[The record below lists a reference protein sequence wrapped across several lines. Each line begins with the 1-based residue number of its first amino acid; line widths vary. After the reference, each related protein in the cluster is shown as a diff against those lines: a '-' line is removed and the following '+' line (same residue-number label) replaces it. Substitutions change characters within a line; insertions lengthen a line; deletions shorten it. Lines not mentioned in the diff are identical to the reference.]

1 MYILIRIG
9 TNDFRSNEK
18 VSKQKSKIE
27 EYLKEKGFYW
37 SNKTK
42 RYIDDETSGIDGGSG
57 TDYII
62 TQCDELA

>member
-27 EYLKEKGFYW
+27 EYLKEKGV
-37 SNKTK
+37 
-42 RYIDDETSGIDGGSG
+42 
-57 TDYII
+57 
-62 TQCDELA
+62 LAIATTH